1 MKFSTEQIGASL
13 VIRLN
18 GELDMHTAPSFR
30 QIADA
35 GLKSP
40 TVKNLV
46 VVLTDVPFMDSSGIG
61 ALLGR
66 YRIIQ
71 ERQGKMVLVGMNHA
85 VRRVLEMAGVL
96 EIADIA
102 DTERRALARL

>member
-1 MKFSTEQIGASL
+1 LEINAEQVGSSL

-30 QIADA
+30 RIADA
-35 GLKSP
+35 GLKP
-40 TVKNLV
+40 PAVKHLV
-46 VVLTDVPFMDSSGIG
+46 VVLSEVPFMDSSGIG

-66 YRIIQ
+66 YRIVR
-71 ERQGKMVLVGMNHA
+71 EKRGKLVLVGMNTA

-96 EIADIA
+96 EIVEVA